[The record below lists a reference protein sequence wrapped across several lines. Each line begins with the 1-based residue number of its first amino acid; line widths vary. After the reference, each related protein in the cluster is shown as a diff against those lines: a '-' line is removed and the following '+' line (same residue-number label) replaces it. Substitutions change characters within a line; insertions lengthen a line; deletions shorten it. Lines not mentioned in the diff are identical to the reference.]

1 VTETGPEF
9 AAYWKKVR
17 ARTMRL
23 LELVPEED
31 LEWTPVPGKF
41 TFGDLF
47 RHLAGIERLMY
58 GENARGL
65 PSRYA
70 GHGADLAAGKDAVRA
85 YAGRCHAETCE
96 ILEALTADDLA
107 ATTPEKLRYR
117 VVAAGVVRHGLI
129 TADRSLMLGLRGL
142 SSRRS
147 TGSRR
152 KSRGAGRQV
161 GPESAA
167 RRGRPGLRGLPRPI
181 ASRQTPAR
189 GSFAKDPGRG
199 GIRGGRACTP
209 ASDPSRRRFRDG
221 GLPLGRS
228 AWEIQ

>member
-1 VTETGPEF
+1 MTETGPEF

-96 ILEALTADDLA
+96 ILEALTPEDLA
-107 ATTPEKLRYR
+107 ARCTTPGGTPITVWKWLRAMVEHEAHHR
-117 VVAAGVVRHGLI
+117 GQI
-129 TADRSLMLGLRGL
+129 SLMLGLRGL
-142 SSRRS
+142 SQPPLYGL
-147 TGSRR
+147 TEEE
-152 KSRGAGRQV
+152 V
-161 GPESAA
+161 AA
-167 RRGRPGLRGLPRPI
+167 R
-181 ASRQTPAR
+181 AAR
-189 GSFAKDPGRG
+189 
-199 GIRGGRACTP
+199 
-209 ASDPSRRRFRDG
+209 
-221 GLPLGRS
+221 
-228 AWEIQ
+228 